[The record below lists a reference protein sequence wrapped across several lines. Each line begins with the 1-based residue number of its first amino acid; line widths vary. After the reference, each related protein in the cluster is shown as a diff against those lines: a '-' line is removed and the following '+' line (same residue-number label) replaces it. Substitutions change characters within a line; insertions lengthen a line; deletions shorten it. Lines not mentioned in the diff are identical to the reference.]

1 MIVEPEGEST
11 DSGQVPTF
19 ETVSPAEPGP
29 APTTGATNAVAPAG
43 ERPMVEPGLPIG
55 AYTDDQL
62 DALVNWLLASGVDR
76 DRVALSERLRSELGL
91 TRRGV
96 RIDGMVAAAVHRAL
110 A

>member
-1 MIVEPEGEST
+1 
-11 DSGQVPTF
+11 
-19 ETVSPAEPGP
+19 
-29 APTTGATNAVAPAG
+29 
-43 ERPMVEPGLPIG
+43 MVEPGLPIG

-62 DALVNWLLASGVDR
+62 DALVSWLLASGVDR